1 MRYAMTP
8 QSQLRLTTI
17 ESHTCGH
24 PTRVV
29 VDGLPSFA
37 GVSVAEQR
45 ACARGEFDHLRTFL
59 CREPRGHGAMYAAYV
74 VPSQVADVG
83 VVFASQVGYDDM
95 CGHGTIGAVT
105 ALCENGRLPRDRPVR
120 LETPAGVV
128 TAEPHWS
135 GRRVEAVSFDSVP
148 AFLYER
154 DVSVQVPEVG
164 EVRGDV
170 AFGGNWY
177 LYVDAATI
185 GTSVDAAG
193 LPALVRLGAA
203 IKEARNGVA
212 EVVHPL
218 HAQIARSLIGV
229 SFYGPPQRDPGAD
242 QINVVVESEVFYDRS
257 PCGTGTCGRMAVLHA
272 RGELAVGAEFRNE
285 GIAGGTFS
293 GSIAGLASVGP
304 FAAVQPRLTGS
315 AWIMGEA
322 QWTLDP
328 TDPLGTAGW

>member
-1 MRYAMTP
+1 MTTE
-8 QSQLRLTTI
+8 SDLHLTTI
-17 ESHTCGH
+17 ETHTCGH

-29 VDGLPSFA
+29 VDGLPAFA
-37 GVSVAEQR
+37 GVSVAAQR
-45 ACARGEFDHLRTFL
+45 ACARAEYDELRTFL

-95 CGHGTIGAVT
+95 CGHGTIGVVT
-105 ALCENGRLPRDRPVR
+105 ALCQSGRLPGGRPVR

-135 GRRVEAVSFDSVP
+135 GRRVAAVSFDSVP
-148 AFLYER
+148 AFLFER
-154 DVSVQVPEVG
+154 DVSVEVPGVG

-177 LYVDAATI
+177 LYVDAAAI
-185 GTSVDAAG
+185 GQSIDAAN
-193 LPALVRLGAA
+193 LPELLRLGSA

-212 EVVHPL
+212 EVEHPL
-218 HAQIARSLIGV
+218 HAQIARGLIGV
-229 SFYGPPQRDPGAD
+229 SFYGAPRVDAAAD
-242 QINVVVESEVFYDRS
+242 QCNVVVESETFYDRS

-272 RGELAVGAEFRNE
+272 RGALAVGEEFRNE
-285 GIAGGTFS
+285 GIAGGEFT
-293 GSIAGLASVGP
+293 GRIVAQTAVGP
-304 FAAVQPRLTGS
+304 LAAIQPRLTGS
-315 AWIMGEA
+315 AWVMGQA
-322 QWTLDP
+322 QWSLDP

>member
-1 MRYAMTP
+1 MAVHAK
-8 QSQLRLTTI
+8 LRLSTI
-17 ESHTCGH
+17 ETHTCGH

-29 VDGLPSFA
+29 VDGLPGFA

-45 ACARGEFDHLRTFL
+45 ACARDKCDELRTFL

-74 VPSQVADVG
+74 VPSRVADAG

-95 CGHGTIGAVT
+95 CGHGTIGVVT
-105 ALCENGRLPRDRPVR
+105 ALCQSGRLPRDRPVR

-128 TAEPHWS
+128 TAEPRWD
-135 GRRVEAVSFDSVP
+135 GRRVAAVSFDSVP
-148 AFLYER
+148 AFLYQH
-154 DVSVQVPEVG
+154 DVAVQVPGVG

-170 AFGGNWY
+170 GFGGNWY

-185 GTSVDAAG
+185 GESVAAAH
-193 LPALVRLGAA
+193 LPALMRLGAA

-229 SFYGPPQRDPGAD
+229 SFYGPPQRDPAAD
-242 QINVVVESEVFYDRS
+242 QINLVVESETFYDRS

-285 GIAGGTFS
+285 GIAGGTFT
-293 GSIAGLASVGP
+293 GRITAVTSVGTLT
-304 FAAVQPRLTGS
+304 AIQPRLTGS
-315 AWIMGEA
+315 AWVMGEA
-322 QWTLDP
+322 QWSLDP